1 MYKSL
6 IIVTVAALASS
17 VMAKR
22 RATEECQRLAPGFG
36 PLPTEVDTP
45 EAFFALKNISD
56 SATSA
61 VTPPG
66 YIQSYSNTKSTYNE
80 PSVFAGYVELQEYDV
95 DKCKC
100 THFLFFE

>member
-1 MYKSL
+1 MFNF
-6 IIVTVAALASS
+6 IITITVAALASS
-17 VMAKR
+17 AMAKR
-22 RATEECQRLAPGFG
+22 TVTEECQLLPPGFG

-80 PSVFAGYVELQEYDV
+80 PSMFVGYRELQEYDV

-100 THFLFFE
+100 THFLFCE